1 MPQWTAPAPAP
12 PRCGSTQP
20 HVTDA
25 SHRRLPLE
33 KGVNTAGDRRAP
45 VHRTSGF
52 VSIRGDREKV
62 RAVRVSP
69 VRE

>member
-1 MPQWTAPAPAP
+1 MPQWTAPG
-12 PRCGSTQP
+12 PRAATLRVDQP

-25 SHRRLPLE
+25 SPAACRL

>member
-1 MPQWTAPAPAP
+1 MPQWTAPAPRAATL
-12 PRCGSTQP
+12 RVDQP